1 MFTTAEELADLCT
14 EAWQRDARAALLV
27 SFAQSDY
34 RLGDL
39 GLNEADELQ
48 DWGFLEEL
56 FQGHGAIYEVL
67 GGSRQDFQDGFPLLQ
82 VIAAAHPRTPP
93 EVLERLS
100 LHQDPEVL
108 WAAAGN
114 PSATPE
120 LHTLIVN
127 SRAQLPAV
135 LQELPNPQVDEST
148 PNGIRYGV
156 SDMWEISNVYVGVS
170 MVGNRNAHPEVIEW
184 AVAFEHPDMN
194 KALLLRNSDR
204 LSLEQWERLLQ
215 AGLPRDEFNGG
226 WIQWMAMSEH
236 LPEALYVPIL
246 ERAYEGSLLARRVA
260 SRHQ

>member
-1 MFTTAEELADLCT
+1 MFTSVEELAGLCT
-14 EAWQRDARAALLV
+14 EAWQSDASASLLV
-27 SFAQSDY
+27 SFAENAY

-39 GLNEADELQ
+39 GLNETDELQ

-67 GGSRQDFQDGFPLLQ
+67 GGSRQDFQDGLPLLQ

-93 EVLERLS
+93 EVLEQLS
-100 LHQDPEVL
+100 LRQDPEVL

-170 MVGNRNAHPEVIEW
+170 VVGNRNAHPEVIEW
-184 AVAFEHPDMN
+184 AVAFEQPDMN

-246 ERAYEGSLLARRVA
+246 ERPYEGSLLARRIA